1 MKRQETMDG
10 NQAAAY
16 AAYSMTEV
24 ASIFPITPSTAM
36 AEGVDEWVTAGKKNI
51 FGQPVKVVEMQSE
64 AGAAAA
70 MRGALQS
77 GALSSTYTAS
87 QGLLLMIPSL
97 YKMAG
102 ELLPGV
108 IHVTARAIAT
118 HALSIYGD
126 HQDVMACRQTG
137 ASLLASSNVQEV
149 MDMGVIAH
157 LSATKSRVPFIHFFD
172 GFRTSHEIQKIE
184 AVPYEDIN
192 KMIDLEAI
200 EAFRNR
206 SLNPQRPV
214 ARGTTQNPDIYFQQ
228 RESANPFYAAVPD
241 IVQGYMDR
249 LKELT
254 GRSYRLFDY
263 YGSPDA
269 EHVVVAMG
277 SACDTIHETVDY
289 LTDKGEKVGLVKV
302 RLYRPFSERHLIR
315 ALPKTV
321 RRIAVLDRTKEPGA
335 PGEPLYLDVVKAL
348 KSNHDY
354 IRTFDPD
361 DNESDS
367 FEQVMIVGGRYG
379 LSSKDT
385 RPSQIIAVFDNLKAK
400 HPKDGFT
407 VGIVDDVTNTS
418 LPEGEI
424 VDTVPAGTVSCK
436 IYGLGSDGTVGA
448 NKAAAKIIGDNTEL
462 KVQAYFSYDSKK
474 SGGTTVSHLR
484 FGKHAIRSPY
494 LVYSADYIACHNQ
507 SFLYHYDLLKGLK
520 QNGTFVLN
528 CSWTPEEL
536 EERIPACI
544 RRYLAKNRINFY
556 IIDAMKIAF
565 ELGLGNRINMV
576 MQAVF
581 FNLSRII
588 PVEEALGY
596 LKKSIEKMYGKKGQD
611 IVKKNTG
618 AVDHAIAALKK
629 IEIPEAWMNAEDE
642 ENSEKKEEPEFVKRL
657 QRPMARHEGDEL
669 PVSAFK
675 GMEDG
680 TYPLGTT
687 AYEKRGIAPMIPE
700 WQIDKCI
707 QCGRCVYICPHATI
721 RAFLLN
727 EEEAQRKP
735 ETFKTKDAIAK
746 GLGHLQYRIQ
756 VAPLDCTGCG
766 NCADICPA
774 KGKALIMKP
783 ADQEMEKESEN
794 WEFAMTVTDKSMLAD
809 TKTVI
814 GSQFARP
821 LLEFNGACPGCG
833 EAPYIRL
840 LTQLFGRRMII
851 SNATGCSSIWGA
863 YAPSIAYTTDAE
875 GRGPAWI
882 NPLFEDA
889 AEFGYGVVLGSGQ
902 IRRKLAELMR
912 QAMETGISVYLR
924 ENFEAWIEHMDE
936 GEASEAAAK
945 TILGCEHEM
954 EKNSITAEILRLRDY
969 LVKPSVWAFG
979 GDGWAYDIGYG
990 GLDHVIASGDDVNL
1004 FVMDTEIYSNT
1015 GGQASKSTQTGAV
1028 AKLAAAGKSTRK
1040 KDLALMAMTYG
1051 NVYVTQIAMGADMNQ
1066 TIKAITEAERYRGPS
1081 LIIAYAPCVS
1091 HGIKS
1096 GMGTSIAEEKK
1107 AVDCGYWQLFRF
1119 NPDLRKEGKN
1129 PLILDSK
1136 EPTGD
1141 YKKFLQGEI
1150 RYSQLK
1156 NMYPERADRLF
1167 ELSAQYAADRNR
1179 RRKLLSEQE
1188 IF

>member
-1 MKRQETMDG
+1 MKKQETMDG

-36 AEGVDEWVTAGKKNI
+36 AEGVDEWAAGGMKNI

-77 GALSSTYTAS
+77 GALASTYTAS

-108 IHVTARAIAT
+108 IHVTARALAT

-149 MDMGVIAH
+149 MDMGIIAH

-172 GFRTSHEIQKIE
+172 GFRTSHEYQKIE
-184 AVPYEDIN
+184 VISYEEIS
-192 KMIDLEAI
+192 KMADFEAI

-228 RESANPFYAAVPD
+228 RESTNPFFAAVPD
-241 IVQGYMDR
+241 IVQNYMEQIS
-249 LKELT
+249 KLT

-269 EHVVVAMG
+269 ESVIIAMG
-277 SACDTIHETVDY
+277 SVCDTIHETIDH
-289 LTDKGEKVGLVKV
+289 LTGKGEKVGLITVH
-302 RLYRPFSERHLIR
+302 LYRPFSERHLID
-315 ALPKTV
+315 ALPKTA

-348 KSNHDY
+348 KNNHDY
-354 IRTFDPD
+354 IKPFDPD
-361 DNESDS
+361 DNESNA
-367 FEQVMIVGGRYG
+367 FESVLIVGGRYG

-385 RPSQIIAVFDNLKAK
+385 RPSQIISVFENLKEK

-407 VGIVDDVTNTS
+407 IGIVDDVNNTS
-418 LPEGEI
+418 LPEEDI
-424 VDTVPAGTVSCK
+424 ADTVPAGTISCK

-484 FGKHAIRSPY
+484 FGEHDIRSPY
-494 LVYSADYIACHNQ
+494 LVYNADYIACHNQ
-507 SFLYHYDLLKGLK
+507 SFLYQYDLLKGLK
-520 QNGTFVLN
+520 ENGTFVLN
-528 CSWTPEEL
+528 CTWPQEEL
-536 EERIPACI
+536 EERIPASI
-544 RRYLAKNRINFY
+544 RRYLAKNNIKFY
-556 IIDAMKIAF
+556 IIDAMKIAS
-565 ELGLGNRINMV
+565 ELGLGNRINMI

-581 FNLSRII
+581 FNLAKII

-596 LKKSIEKMYGKKGQD
+596 LKKSIEKMYGRKGQE
-611 IVKKNTG
+611 IVKKNTD
-618 AVDHAIAALKK
+618 AVDHAIAALKM
-629 IEIPEAWMNAEDE
+629 IEIPDSWKNAKEEDAP
-642 ENSEKKEEPEFVKRL
+642 ENKEEPDFVKRL

-669 PVSAFK
+669 PVSAFA

-707 QCGRCVYICPHATI
+707 QCGRCSYICPHATI
-721 RAFLLN
+721 RSILLN
-727 EEEAQRKP
+727 EEEVERKP
-735 ETFKTKDAIAK
+735 DTFKTKDAVAK
-746 GLGHLQYRIQ
+746 GLNRLQFRVQ
-756 VAPLDCTGCG
+756 VAPLDCTGCA

-783 ADQEMEKESEN
+783 ADQEMEMEAEN
-794 WEFAMTVTDKSMLAD
+794 WEFAMTVKNKSELVD
-809 TKTVI
+809 TRTVI
-814 GSQFARP
+814 GCQFAKP

-833 EAPYIRL
+833 ETPYIRL

-863 YAPSIAYTTDAE
+863 YAPSIAYTTDEE

-889 AEFGYGVVLGSGQ
+889 AEFGYGLALGSGH
-902 IRRKLAELMR
+902 IRRKLAELMQ
-912 QAMETGISVYLR
+912 QAIETDISVYLR
-924 ENFEAWIEHMDE
+924 ERFQEWIEHMLE
-936 GEASEAAAK
+936 GEASEKAAK
-945 TILGCEHEM
+945 LILECEHEM
-954 EKNSITAEILRLRDY
+954 EGNSVMEEILKLRDY
-969 LVKPSVWAFG
+969 LVKPSVWAVG
-979 GDGWAYDIGYG
+979 GDGWSYDIGYG
-990 GLDHVIASGDDVNL
+990 GLDHVIATGDDINL
-1004 FVMDTEIYSNT
+1004 FVLDTEVYSNT
-1015 GGQASKSTQTGAV
+1015 GGQSSKSTPAGAV
-1028 AKLAAAGKSTRK
+1028 AKLAASGKSTKK
-1040 KDLALMAMTYG
+1040 KDLGLMAMTYG
-1051 NVYVTQIAMGADMNQ
+1051 NVYVAQIAMGADMNQ
-1066 TIKAITEAERYRGPS
+1066 TIKAIAEAERYQGPS

-1096 GMGTSIAEEKK
+1096 GMGTSLMEEKK

-1119 NPDLRKEGKN
+1119 NPELRKEGKN

-1136 EPTGD
+1136 EPTAD
-1141 YKKFLQGEI
+1141 YQEFLQGEI

-1156 NMYPERADRLF
+1156 NMYPERAGQLF
-1167 ELSAQYAADRNR
+1167 EQSEQNAYDRNR
-1179 RRKLLSEQE
+1179 RRKLMSEHE

>member
-1 MKRQETMDG
+1 MKKQETMDG

-24 ASIFPITPSTAM
+24 AAIFPITPSTAM
-36 AEGVDEWVTAGKKNI
+36 AEGVDEWSAGGMKNI
-51 FGQPVKVVEMQSE
+51 FGQPVKVAEMQSE
-64 AGAAAA
+64 AGAVAA

-77 GALSSTYTAS
+77 GALASTYTAS

-157 LSATKSRVPFIHFFD
+157 LSAIESRIPFIHFFD
-172 GFRTSHEIQKIE
+172 GFRTSHEYQKIE
-184 AVPYEDIN
+184 VIPYEDIN
-192 KMIDLEAI
+192 KIVDFEAI

-228 RESANPFYAAVPD
+228 REGTNPFFAAVPD
-241 IVQGYMDR
+241 IVQGYMDQ
-249 LKELT
+249 LNKLT

-269 EHVVVAMG
+269 EFVIIAMG
-277 SACDTIHETVDY
+277 SVCDTVHETIDY
-289 LTDKGEKVGLVKV
+289 LTGKGEKVGLIKV
-302 RLYRPFSERHLIR
+302 HLYRPFSEKHLIE

-348 KSNHDY
+348 KNNHSY
-354 IRTFDPD
+354 IKTFNPN
-361 DNESDS
+361 DNENND
-367 FEQVMIVGGRYG
+367 FESALIVGGRYG

-385 RPSQIIAVFDNLKAK
+385 RPSQIISVFKNLKEK

-407 VGIVDDVTNTS
+407 IGIVDDVNNTS
-418 LPEGEI
+418 LQEEES
-424 VDTVPAGTVSCK
+424 VDTAPAGTVSCK

-484 FGKHAIRSPY
+484 FGENTIRSPY
-494 LVYSADYIACHNQ
+494 LVYNADYIACHNQ
-507 SFLYHYDLLKGLK
+507 SFLYQYDLLKGLK
-520 QNGTFVLN
+520 ENGTFVLN
-528 CSWTPEEL
+528 CTWSQEEL
-536 EERIPACI
+536 EERIPASI
-544 RRYLAKNRINFY
+544 RRYLANNHIKFY
-556 IIDAMKIAF
+556 IIDALKIAS

-581 FNLSRII
+581 FNLAKII
-588 PVEEALGY
+588 PVEDALGY

-611 IVKKNTG
+611 IVNKNTD
-618 AVDHAIAALKK
+618 AVDHAIAALKMV
-629 IEIPEAWMNAEDE
+629 EIPDSWESAEEEALEEKDE
-642 ENSEKKEEPEFVKRL
+642 PDFVKRL

-669 PVSAFK
+669 PVSAFA

-687 AYEKRGIAPMIPE
+687 AYEKRGIAPMVPQ

-707 QCGRCVYICPHATI
+707 QCGRCSYVCPHATV
-721 RAFLLN
+721 RPFLLN
-727 EEEAQRKP
+727 EDEISRKP
-735 ETFKTKDAIAK
+735 DTFKTKDAIAK

-756 VAPLDCTGCG
+756 VAPLDCTGCS

-783 ADQEMEKESEN
+783 ADEEMEKEAEN
-794 WEFAMTVTDKSMLAD
+794 WEFAMTVTDKSELVD
-809 TKTVI
+809 TRTLI
-814 GSQFARP
+814 GSQFVRP

-833 EAPYIRL
+833 ETPYIRL

-863 YAPSIAYTTDAE
+863 YAPSIAYTTDEE

-889 AEFGYGVVLGSGQ
+889 AEFGYGLALGSGQ
-902 IRRKLAELMR
+902 IRRKLAELMN
-912 QAMETGISVYLR
+912 QAMETDITVYLR
-924 ENFEAWIEHMDE
+924 ERFQDWIKHMND
-936 GEASEAAAK
+936 GEASEKATK
-945 TILGCEHEM
+945 TILECEHEM
-954 EKNSITAEILRLRDY
+954 EKSSVMSEILRMRDY
-969 LVKPSVWAFG
+969 LVKPSVWAIG
-979 GDGWAYDIGYG
+979 GDGWAYDIDYG
-990 GLDHVIASGDDVNL
+990 GLDHVVAMGDDINI

-1015 GGQASKSTQTGAV
+1015 GGQSSKSTPTGAV
-1028 AKLAAAGKSTRK
+1028 AKLAAAGKNTKK
-1040 KDLALMAMTYG
+1040 KDLALMSMTYG
-1051 NVYVTQIAMGADMNQ
+1051 NVYVAQIAMGADMNQ
-1066 TIKAITEAERYRGPS
+1066 TIKAIVEAERYQGPS
-1081 LIIAYAPCVS
+1081 LIIAYSPCVS

-1096 GMGTSIAEEKK
+1096 GMGTSLMEEKK
-1107 AVDCGYWQLFRF
+1107 AVECGYWQLFRF

-1129 PLILDSK
+1129 PFILDSK

-1141 YKKFLQGEI
+1141 YKEFLQGEI

-1156 NMYPERADRLF
+1156 NVFPERAGQLF
-1167 ELSAQYAADRNR
+1167 EQSEQDSATRNK
-1179 RRKLLSEQE
+1179 RRKILSEHE

>member
-1 MKRQETMDG
+1 MKKQETMDG

-36 AEGVDEWVTAGKKNI
+36 AEGVDEWSAGGMKNI
-51 FGQPVKVVEMQSE
+51 FDQTVMVAEMQSE
-64 AGAAAA
+64 AGAVAA

-77 GALSSTYTAS
+77 GALASTYTAS
-87 QGLLLMIPSL
+87 QGLLLMIPNL

-108 IHVTARAIAT
+108 LHVTARAIAT

-137 ASLLASSNVQEV
+137 VSLLASSNVQEV

-157 LSATKSRVPFIHFFD
+157 LVAIQSRVPVLHFFD
-172 GFRTSHEIQKIE
+172 GFRTSHEYQKIE
-184 AVPYEDIN
+184 VVSYEDIN
-192 KMIDLEAI
+192 KMVDFKAV

-206 SLNPQRPV
+206 ALNPQHPV

-228 RESANPFYAAVPD
+228 RESANRFFAAVPD
-241 IVQGYMDR
+241 IVQSYMDQ
-249 LKELT
+249 LNKLT
-254 GRSYRLFDY
+254 GRCYRLFDY
-263 YGSPDA
+263 YGAPDA
-269 EHVVVAMG
+269 EAVIVAMG
-277 SACDTIHETVDY
+277 SVCDTIHETIDY
-289 LTDKGEKVGLVKV
+289 LTGKGEKVGLVKV
-302 RLYRPFSERHLIR
+302 HLYRPFSERHLID

-321 RRIAVLDRTKEPGA
+321 KRLAVLDRTKEPGA

-348 KSNHDY
+348 KNNHNY
-354 IRTFDPD
+354 IKTFDPK
-361 DNESDS
+361 DNENND
-367 FEQVMIVGGRYG
+367 FESVLIVGGRYG

-385 RPSQIIAVFDNLKAK
+385 RPSQIIAVYQNLKET

-407 VGIVDDVTNTS
+407 IGIMDDVTNMS
-418 LPEGEI
+418 LQEEEI
-424 VDTVPAGTVSCK
+424 ADTVPEGTISCK

-484 FGKHAIRSPY
+484 FGEKPIRSPY
-494 LVYSADYIACHNQ
+494 LVYNADYVACHNQ
-507 SFLYHYDLLKGLK
+507 SFLYQYDLLKGLK
-520 QNGTFVLN
+520 ENGTFVLN
-528 CSWTPEEL
+528 CTWSQEEL

-544 RRYLAKNRINFY
+544 RKYIAENKIKFY
-556 IIDAMKIAF
+556 IIDAMKIAS

-581 FNLSRII
+581 FSLAKII

-596 LKKSIEKMYGKKGQD
+596 LKDSIEKMYGKKGLD
-611 IVKKNTG
+611 IVKKNID
-618 AVDHAIAALKK
+618 AVDHAIAALKMV
-629 IEIPEAWMNAEDE
+629 EIPDAWKNAEEDVHSEEKDE
-642 ENSEKKEEPEFVKRL
+642 PDFVKRL

-669 PVSAFK
+669 PVSAFA

-707 QCGRCVYICPHATI
+707 QCNRCAYVCPHATV
-721 RAFLLN
+721 RPFLLN
-727 EEEAQRKP
+727 EEETERKP
-735 ETFKTKDAIAK
+735 ETFKTKEAIAK

-756 VAPLDCTGCG
+756 IAPLDCTGCS

-783 ADQEMEKESEN
+783 ADQEIEMEAEN
-794 WEFAMTVTDKSMLAD
+794 WEFAMTITDKSELID
-809 TKTVI
+809 KKTVI
-814 GSQFARP
+814 GSQFVRP

-833 EAPYIRL
+833 ETPYIRL
-840 LTQLFGRRMII
+840 LTQLFGKRMII

-863 YAPSIAYTTDAE
+863 YAPSIAYTTDDE
-875 GRGPAWI
+875 GKGPAWI

-889 AEFGYGVVLGSGQ
+889 AEFGFGLSLGSVQ
-902 IRRKLAELMR
+902 IRNKLAELM
-912 QAMETGISVYLR
+912 QKAMEMDISVYLK
-924 ENFEAWIEHMDE
+924 ESFQAWIEHMND
-936 GEASEAAAK
+936 GAASEKTTK

-954 EKNSITAEILRLRDY
+954 EGNSIMIEILALRDY
-969 LVKPSVWAFG
+969 LVKPSVWAIG
-979 GDGWAYDIGYG
+979 GDGWAYDIDYG
-990 GLDHVIASGDDVNL
+990 GLDHVIAMGDDVNL
-1004 FVMDTEIYSNT
+1004 FVMDTEVYSNT
-1015 GGQASKSTQTGAV
+1015 GGQSSKSTPTGAV
-1028 AKLAAAGKSTRK
+1028 AKLAAAGKNTRK
-1040 KDLALMAMTYG
+1040 KDLGLMAMTYG
-1051 NVYVTQIAMGADMNQ
+1051 NVYVAQIAMGADMNQ
-1066 TIKAITEAERYRGPS
+1066 TIKAITEAEQYQGPS
-1081 LIIAYAPCVS
+1081 LIIAYSPCVS
-1091 HGIKS
+1091 HGIKT
-1096 GMGTSIAEEKK
+1096 GMGTSLMEEKK
-1107 AVDCGYWQLFRF
+1107 AVECGYWQLYRF

-1129 PLILDSK
+1129 PFVLDSK

-1141 YKKFLQGEI
+1141 YQEFLKGEI
-1150 RYSQLK
+1150 RYSQL
-1156 NMYPERADRLF
+1156 NNAFPRRAERLF
-1167 ELSAQYAADRNR
+1167 ERSEQDSSIRNKR
-1179 RRKLLSEQE
+1179 GKLLSEHE

>member
-36 AEGVDEWVTAGKKNI
+36 AEGVDEWSVSGMKNI

-64 AGAAAA
+64 AGAVAA

-77 GALSSTYTAS
+77 GSLASTYTAS
-87 QGLLLMIPSL
+87 QGLLLMIPGL

-108 IHVTARAIAT
+108 IHVTARSVAT

-157 LSATKSRVPFIHFFD
+157 LSAIKARLPFIHFFD
-172 GFRTSHEIQKIE
+172 GFRTSHEYQKIE
-184 AVPYEDIN
+184 VIPYEDIS
-192 KMIDLEAI
+192 KMIDFDAV
-200 EAFRNR
+200 EAFRSR

-228 RESANPFYAAVPD
+228 RESANPFFAAVPD
-241 IVQGYMDR
+241 IVQKYMDQLYR
-249 LKELT
+249 LT
-254 GRSYRLFDY
+254 GRSYRIFDY
-263 YGSPDA
+263 YGAPDA
-269 EHVVVAMG
+269 ESVIVAMG
-277 SACDTIHETVDY
+277 SVCDTIHETVDY
-289 LTDKGEKVGLVKV
+289 LTGKGEKVGLIKV
-302 RLYRPFSERHLIR
+302 HLYRPFSERHLIE
-315 ALPKTV
+315 ALPKTAK
-321 RRIAVLDRTKEPGA
+321 RIAVLDRTKEPGA
-335 PGEPLYLDVVKAL
+335 PAEPLYLDVVKAL
-348 KSNHDY
+348 KNNHSY
-354 IRTFDPD
+354 IRTFNPH
-361 DNESDS
+361 DNENTD
-367 FEQVMIVGGRYG
+367 FESTLIVGGRYG

-385 RPSQIIAVFDNLKAK
+385 RPSHIISVFRNLMEKQ
-400 HPKDGFT
+400 PKDGFT
-407 VGIVDDVTNTS
+407 VGIVDDITNTS
-418 LPEGEI
+418 LPEADMA
-424 VDTVPAGTVSCK
+424 DTVDSGTIRCK

-484 FGKHAIRSPY
+484 FGEHTIRSPY
-494 LVYSADYIACHNQ
+494 LVYNADYIACHNQ
-507 SFLYHYDLLKGLK
+507 TFLYQYDLLKGLK
-520 QNGTFVLN
+520 ENGTFVLN
-528 CSWTPEEL
+528 CTWPPEEL
-536 EERIPACI
+536 EERIPAVI
-544 RRYLAKNRINFY
+544 RRYLAQNRIEFY
-556 IIDAMKIAF
+556 IIDALKIAG
-565 ELGLGNRINMV
+565 ELGLGNRINMI

-581 FNLSRII
+581 FHLAKII
-588 PVEEALGY
+588 PVEDALGY
-596 LKKSIEKMYGKKGQD
+596 LKKSIEKMYGKKGKD
-611 IVKKNTG
+611 IVQKNTD
-618 AVDHAIAALKK
+618 AVDHAIAALRK
-629 IEIPEAWMNAEDE
+629 IEIPDSWKEAREE
-642 ENSEKKEEPEFVKRL
+642 ENKAEMDEPDFVKRL
-657 QRPMARHEGDEL
+657 QRPMARHEGDGL
-669 PVSAFK
+669 PVSAFA

-707 QCGRCVYICPHATI
+707 QCNRCSYVCPHATI
-721 RAFLLN
+721 RPFLLN
-727 EEEAQRKP
+727 EEEAARKP
-735 ETFKTKDAIAK
+735 DTFKTKDAAGK

-756 VAPLDCTGCG
+756 VSPLDCTGCS

-783 ADQEMEKESEN
+783 AEREIEMESDN
-794 WEFAMTVTDKSMLAD
+794 WEFAMTVADKSELVD
-809 TKTVI
+809 TGTVI

-833 EAPYIRL
+833 ETPYIRL
-840 LTQLFGRRMII
+840 LTQLFGRRMIV

-863 YAPSIAYTTDAE
+863 YAPSIAYTTDEE

-889 AEFGYGVVLGSGQ
+889 AEFGFGLSLGSGQ
-902 IRRKLAELMR
+902 VRSKLAELMK
-912 QAMETGISVYLR
+912 QAIDMDISVYLK
-924 ENFEAWIEHMDE
+924 ESFQAWIEHMNE
-936 GEASEAAAK
+936 GEASEQAAK

-954 EKNSITAEILRLRDY
+954 ENNSVTAEILRLRDY
-969 LVKPSVWAFG
+969 LVKPSVWSIG

-990 GLDHVIASGDDVNL
+990 GLDHVIASGDDINL
-1004 FVMDTEIYSNT
+1004 FVLDTEIYSNT
-1015 GGQASKSTQTGAV
+1015 GGQSSKSTPAGAV
-1028 AKLAAAGKSTRK
+1028 AKLAAAGKGTKK
-1040 KDLALMAMTYG
+1040 KDLGLMAMAYG
-1051 NVYVTQIAMGADMNQ
+1051 NVYVAQIAMGADMNQ
-1066 TIKAITEAERYRGPS
+1066 TVKALVEAERYRGPS
-1081 LIIAYAPCVS
+1081 LIIAYSPCVS

-1096 GMGTSIAEEKK
+1096 GMGTSLAEEKK
-1107 AVDCGYWQLFRF
+1107 AVDCGYWQLYRF
-1119 NPDLRKEGKN
+1119 NPELRKEGKN
-1129 PLILDSK
+1129 PFILDSK
-1136 EPTGD
+1136 EPGGD
-1141 YKKFLQGEI
+1141 YQEFLAGEI

-1156 NMYPERADRLF
+1156 NVHPERAEKLF
-1167 ELSAQYAADRNR
+1167 AQSEQNAAFRNR
-1179 RRKLLSEQE
+1179 RRKMLSEHE

>member
-36 AEGVDEWVTAGKKNI
+36 AEGVDEWSASGMKNI
-51 FGQPVKVVEMQSE
+51 FGQPVKVAEMQSE
-64 AGAAAA
+64 AGAVSA

-77 GALSSTYTAS
+77 GALASTYTAS
-87 QGLLLMIPSL
+87 QGLLLMIPGI
-97 YKMAG
+97 YKIAG

-137 ASLLASSNVQEV
+137 ASLLASANVQEV

-157 LSATKSRVPFIHFFD
+157 LSAIKSRVPFIHFFD
-172 GFRTSHEIQKIE
+172 GFRTSHEYQKIE
-184 AVPYEDIN
+184 VIPYEDIN
-192 KMIDLEAI
+192 KMIDFDAV
-200 EAFRNR
+200 EAFRSR

-228 RESANPFYAAVPD
+228 RESANPFFAAVPD
-241 IVQGYMDR
+241 IVEGDMDQLYQR
-249 LKELT
+249 T
-254 GRSYRLFDY
+254 GRKYRIFDY
-263 YGSPDA
+263 YGAQDA
-269 EHVVVAMG
+269 EYVIVAMG
-277 SACDTIHETVDY
+277 SVCDTIQETVDY
-289 LTDKGEKVGLVKV
+289 LTDKGEKVGLIKV
-302 RLYRPFSERHLIR
+302 HLYRPFSERHLIE
-315 ALPKTV
+315 ALPKSV
-321 RRIAVLDRTKEPGA
+321 KRIAVLDRTKEPGA
-335 PGEPLYLDVVKAL
+335 PAEPLYLDVVKAL
-348 KSNHDY
+348 KNNHDY
-354 IRTFDPD
+354 IRTFNSD
-361 DNESDS
+361 DNENND
-367 FEQVMIVGGRYG
+367 FESTLIVGGRYG

-385 RPSQIIAVFDNLKAK
+385 RPSQIIAVFRNLKEK
-400 HPKDGFT
+400 KPKDCFT
-407 VGIVDDVTNTS
+407 VGIVDDVTNTN
-418 LPEGEI
+418 LPEEDI
-424 VDTVPAGTVSCK
+424 PDTAPAGTVSCK

-484 FGKHAIRSPY
+484 FGEKDIRSPY
-494 LVYSADYIACHNQ
+494 LVYRADYIACHNQ
-507 SFLYHYDLLKGLK
+507 SFLYQYDLLKGLK
-520 QNGTFVLN
+520 ENGTFVLN
-528 CSWTPEEL
+528 CTWMPDEL
-536 EERIPACI
+536 EERVPASI
-544 RRYLAKNRINFY
+544 RRYLAEKKINFY
-556 IIDAMKIAF
+556 MIDAMKIAG
-565 ELGLGNRINMV
+565 ELGLGNRINMI

-581 FNLSRII
+581 FHLSKII
-588 PVEEALGY
+588 PEEKALEY

-611 IVKKNTG
+611 IVKKNTD

-629 IEIPEAWMNAEDE
+629 IEIPDSWKNARDEANDD
-642 ENSEKKEEPEFVKRL
+642 SVVPDYVKRL

-669 PVSAFK
+669 PVSAFA

-707 QCGRCVYICPHATI
+707 QCNRCAYVCPHATI
-721 RAFLLN
+721 RPFLLN
-727 EEEAQRKP
+727 EEEAERKL
-735 ETFKTKDAIAK
+735 ETFKTKDASGK

-756 VAPLDCTGCG
+756 VSPLDCTGCS

-783 ADQEMEKESEN
+783 ADQEIEMESDN
-794 WEFAMTVTDKSMLAD
+794 WEFAMTVTEKSELVD
-809 TKTVI
+809 RKTVI
-814 GSQFARP
+814 GSQFVRP

-833 EAPYIRL
+833 ETPYIRL
-840 LTQLFGRRMII
+840 LTQLFGRRMVV

-889 AEFGYGVVLGSGQ
+889 AEFGFGLSLGSGQ
-902 IRRKLAELMR
+902 VRGKLAELMK
-912 QAMETGISVYLR
+912 QAMDMDISVYLK
-924 ENFEAWIEHMDE
+924 ESFQAWIEHMNE
-936 GEASEAAAK
+936 GEASEKAAK
-945 TILGCEHEM
+945 TILECEHEM
-954 EKNSITAEILRLRDY
+954 EGNSVLTEILRLRDY
-969 LVKPSVWAFG
+969 LVKPSVWSIG

-990 GLDHVIASGDDVNL
+990 GLDHVIASGDDINL

-1015 GGQASKSTQTGAV
+1015 GGQSSKSTPAGAV
-1028 AKLAAAGKSTRK
+1028 AKLAAAGKRTKK
-1040 KDLALMAMTYG
+1040 KDLGLMAMSYG
-1051 NVYVTQIAMGADMNQ
+1051 NVYVAQIAIGADMNQ
-1066 TIKAITEAERYRGPS
+1066 TIKALIEAERYQGPS
-1081 LIIAYAPCVS
+1081 LIIAYSPCVS

-1096 GMGTSIAEEKK
+1096 GMGTSLAEEKK
-1107 AVDCGYWQLFRF
+1107 AVECGYWQLYRF

-1129 PLILDSK
+1129 PFVLDSK
-1136 EPTGD
+1136 EPTED
-1141 YKKFLQGEI
+1141 YQEFLEGEI
-1150 RYSQLK
+1150 RYAQLK
-1156 NMYPERADRLF
+1156 NAHPERAAQLF
-1167 ELSAQYAADRNR
+1167 AQSEQDSFFRNR

>member
-1 MKRQETMDG
+1 MKKQETMDG

-24 ASIFPITPSTAM
+24 AAIFPITPSTAM
-36 AEGVDEWVTAGKKNI
+36 AEGVDEWSASGMKNI
-51 FGQPVKVVEMQSE
+51 FGQPVKVAEMQSE
-64 AGAAAA
+64 AGAVAA

-77 GALSSTYTAS
+77 GALASTYTAS

-137 ASLLASSNVQEV
+137 ASLLAASNVQEV

-157 LSATKSRVPFIHFFD
+157 LSAIKSRIPFIHFFD
-172 GFRTSHEIQKIE
+172 GFRTSHEYQKIE
-184 AVPYEDIN
+184 VIPYEDIN
-192 KMIDLEAI
+192 KIVDFEAI

-228 RESANPFYAAVPD
+228 REGTNPFFAAVPD
-241 IVQGYMDR
+241 IVQGYMDQ
-249 LKELT
+249 LNALT

-269 EHVVVAMG
+269 EFVIIAMG
-277 SACDTIHETVDY
+277 SVCDTIHETIDY
-289 LTDKGEKVGLVKV
+289 LMGKGEKVGLVKV
-302 RLYRPFSERHLIR
+302 HLYRPFSEKHLID

-321 RRIAVLDRTKEPGA
+321 KRIAVLDRTKEPGA

-348 KSNHDY
+348 KNNHNY
-354 IRTFDPD
+354 IKTFDPN
-361 DNESDS
+361 DNENTE
-367 FEQVMIVGGRYG
+367 FESAFIVGGRYG

-385 RPSQIIAVFDNLKAK
+385 RPSQIISVFKNLKEK

-407 VGIVDDVTNTS
+407 IGIVDDVNNKS
-418 LPEGEI
+418 LPEEEAI
-424 VDTVPAGTVSCK
+424 DTAPAGTVRCK

-484 FGKHAIRSPY
+484 FGENTIRSPY
-494 LVYSADYIACHNQ
+494 LVYNADYIACHNQ
-507 SFLYHYDLLKGLK
+507 SFLYQYDLLKGLK
-520 QNGTFVLN
+520 ENGTFVLN
-528 CSWTPEEL
+528 CTWSQEEL
-536 EERIPACI
+536 EERIPASI
-544 RRYLAKNRINFY
+544 RRYLAKNHIKFY
-556 IIDAMKIAF
+556 VIDAMKIAS

-581 FNLSRII
+581 FNLAKII

-611 IVKKNTG
+611 IVKKNID
-618 AVDHAIAALKK
+618 AVDHAIAALKMV
-629 IEIPEAWMNAEDE
+629 EIPDSWNSAEE
-642 ENSEKKEEPEFVKRL
+642 EELEEKDEPEFVKRL

-669 PVSAFK
+669 PVSAFT

-687 AYEKRGIAPMIPE
+687 AYEKRGIAPMVPE

-707 QCGRCVYICPHATI
+707 QCGRCSYVCPHATV
-721 RAFLLN
+721 RPFLLN
-727 EEEAQRKP
+727 EEEVSRKP
-735 ETFKTKDAIAK
+735 DTFKTKDAIAK
-746 GLGHLQYRIQ
+746 GLAHLQYRIQ
-756 VAPLDCTGCG
+756 VAPLDCTGCS

-783 ADQEMEKESEN
+783 ADEEMEKESDN
-794 WEFAMTVTDKSMLAD
+794 WEFAMTVTDKSELVD
-809 TKTVI
+809 TRTLI
-814 GSQFARP
+814 GSQFVKP

-833 EAPYIRL
+833 ETPYIRL

-863 YAPSIAYTTDAE
+863 YAPSIAYTTDEE

-889 AEFGYGVVLGSGQ
+889 AEFGYGLALGSGQ
-902 IRRKLAELMR
+902 IRRKLAELMS
-912 QAMETGISVYLR
+912 QAMETDITVYLR
-924 ENFEAWIEHMDE
+924 ERFQDWIKHMNE
-936 GEASEAAAK
+936 GEASEKATK
-945 TILGCEHEM
+945 TILECEHEM
-954 EKNSITAEILRLRDY
+954 EKNSIMAEILRMRDY
-969 LVKPSVWAFG
+969 LVKPSVWAIG
-979 GDGWAYDIGYG
+979 GDGWAYDIDYG
-990 GLDHVIASGDDVNL
+990 GLDHVVAMGDDINL

-1015 GGQASKSTQTGAV
+1015 GGQSSKSTPTGAV
-1028 AKLAAAGKSTRK
+1028 AKLAAAGKNTKK

-1051 NVYVTQIAMGADMNQ
+1051 NVYVAQIAMGADMNQ
-1066 TIKAITEAERYRGPS
+1066 TIKAIVEAERYQGPS
-1081 LIIAYAPCVS
+1081 LIIAYSPCVS

-1096 GMGTSIAEEKK
+1096 GMGTSLMEEKK
-1107 AVDCGYWQLFRF
+1107 AVECGYWQLFRF

-1129 PLILDSK
+1129 PFILDSK

-1141 YKKFLQGEI
+1141 YKEFLQGEI
-1150 RYSQLK
+1150 RYSQLM
-1156 NMYPERADRLF
+1156 NVFPERAGQLF
-1167 ELSAQYAADRNR
+1167 DQSEQDSATRNK
-1179 RRKLLSEQE
+1179 RRKLLAEHE